1 MPAMRKTPK
10 HIDPR
15 GRRRLLLD
23 EAESKLAFALG
34 GLLTLYGSIVPED
47 VKAANWQLLCQAV
60 DAALRFVQALFGV

>member
-1 MPAMRKTPK
+1 MRKTPK

-23 EAESKLAFALG
+23 EAESKLAVVLG

-47 VKAANWQLLCQAV
+47 VKAANWQLLCHAL
-60 DAALRFVQALFGV
+60 DAALRFVQALLGV